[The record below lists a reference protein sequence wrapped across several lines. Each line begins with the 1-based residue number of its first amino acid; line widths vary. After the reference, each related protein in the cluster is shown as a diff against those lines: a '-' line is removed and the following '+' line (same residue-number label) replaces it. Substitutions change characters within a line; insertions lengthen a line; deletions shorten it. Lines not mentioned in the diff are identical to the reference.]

1 MRELSYRALNHSRVG
16 VAGSK
21 AEGTQGERLL
31 APGSREDIFEGGS
44 GSLLAPPGQGSWGRG
59 PQRVIPE
66 ALHKQSLCP
75 PTESPSLQPPGQG
88 VQRDIKRRERRQTE
102 SRSKSWRGVHP
113 KCSSLRKE
121 GNCSYLGGVGM
132 GDPTASPRLR
142 KAARTLSVSSR
153 SPSSSEPAMG
163 APVREGNEGWAPG
176 FRAK

>member
-1 MRELSYRALNHSRVG
+1 M
-16 VAGSK
+16 AGSK
-21 AEGTQGERLL
+21 AERTQGERLL
-31 APGSREDIFEGGS
+31 ASGSREDIFEGGS

-59 PQRVIPE
+59 PQRMIPE
-66 ALHKQSLCP
+66 ALGKQSLCP
-75 PTESPSLQPPGQG
+75 PESPSLQPPGQG
-88 VQRDIKRRERRQTE
+88 VERDITRQGRRQAE

-121 GNCSYLGGVGM
+121 GNSSYLGRVGM
-132 GDPTASPRLR
+132 GDPTASPCLR

-163 APVREGNEGWAPG
+163 APVKEGNGGWAPG